1 MLLDPASCR
10 GLAGARTKS
19 VLSTQGQSSS
29 GASPGARRVEV
40 RLSGEDGKTAPSVG
54 LGHAA
59 CSSLVMSMHP
69 PVLCPVR
76 TPRTL
81 LDFPFPESA
90 RPAGSLDLQLQ
101 TPCSPAGPRDRL
113 RTRREHVEA
122 LLDEAASRPP
132 SVLIVCIRRLPN
144 CVVLLR
150 RWNYRQE
157 TALGLMSGPA
167 PAPSVGS
174 GSLSDNDAACMFP
187 GSECVSRTLAP
198 DRGGHASRSGVP
210 GLCPTSSSS
219 PMQSEGSSSL
229 RTLGLPSCLF
239 LRSPVYPGFPW
250 RPHPRPRPHL
260 FLP

>member
-81 LDFPFPESA
+81 LDYPFPESA
-90 RPAGSLDLQLQ
+90 SSLAPW
-101 TPCSPAGPRDRL
+101 TCSCRRHAVRL
-113 RTRREHVEA
+113 ALAIGCELGEKHVEA
-122 LLDEAASRPP
+122 LLDEAASRPHP
-132 SVLIVCIRRLPN
+132 PALCLLKSNQSASVSVY
-144 CVVLLR
+144 CVVPL
-150 RWNYRQE
+150 
-157 TALGLMSGPA
+157 
-167 PAPSVGS
+167 
-174 GSLSDNDAACMFP
+174 
-187 GSECVSRTLAP
+187 
-198 DRGGHASRSGVP
+198 
-210 GLCPTSSSS
+210 
-219 PMQSEGSSSL
+219 
-229 RTLGLPSCLF
+229 
-239 LRSPVYPGFPW
+239 W
-250 RPHPRPRPHL
+250 R
-260 FLP
+260 